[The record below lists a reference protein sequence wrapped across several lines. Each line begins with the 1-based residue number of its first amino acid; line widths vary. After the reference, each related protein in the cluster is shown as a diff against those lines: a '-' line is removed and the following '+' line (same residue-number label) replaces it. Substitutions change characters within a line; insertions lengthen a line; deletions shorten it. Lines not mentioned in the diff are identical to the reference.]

1 MRLTKVEHGH
11 TAAQK
16 AILARIEAARG
27 ERVPDVLLTL
37 FYRMEFFGQP
47 FSDCLEE
54 KLRGPSE
61 WSLGEREVFAAFVSS
76 KNQCV
81 F

>member
-1 MRLTKVEHGH
+1 MRLTNVEHGH
-11 TAAQK
+11 TPAQK
-16 AILARIEAARG
+16 AMLARIAEARG
-27 ERVPDVLLTL
+27 DRVPDVLLTL
-37 FYRMEFFGQP
+37 FYRPEFFGQP

-61 WSLGEREVFAAFVSS
+61 WSIGEREVFAAFVSS
-76 KNQCV
+76 QNQCV